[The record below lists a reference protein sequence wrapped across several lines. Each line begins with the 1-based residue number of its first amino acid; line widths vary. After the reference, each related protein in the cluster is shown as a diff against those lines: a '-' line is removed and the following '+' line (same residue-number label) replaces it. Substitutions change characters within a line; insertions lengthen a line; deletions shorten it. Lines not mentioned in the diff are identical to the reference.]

1 MMERFGK
8 IGSEL
13 LSSPVNVFLVGV
25 ICFLVYK
32 IIRGRKEPLGPVPEP
47 PLPKLKKQDFTL
59 DQLREYDGSGPEGR
73 VLLAVNGKIFDVT
86 RGKNF
91 YGPSRYFLF
100 DSILFHRLTV
110 SISFHYVHFF
120 TIFSYKTYSCYCYAY
135 LCLLLQYY

>member
-1 MMERFGK
+1 MDRFGK

-73 VLLAVNGKIFDVT
+73 VMLAVNGKIFDVT

-91 YGPSRYFLF
+91 YGPSM
-100 DSILFHRLTV
+100 
-110 SISFHYVHFF
+110 
-120 TIFSYKTYSCYCYAY
+120 
-135 LCLLLQYY
+135 YYN